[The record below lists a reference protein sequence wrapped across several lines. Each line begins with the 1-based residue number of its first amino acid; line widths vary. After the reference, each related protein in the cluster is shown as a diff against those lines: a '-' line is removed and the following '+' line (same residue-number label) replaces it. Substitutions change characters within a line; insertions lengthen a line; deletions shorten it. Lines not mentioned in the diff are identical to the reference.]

1 MPLDQRVELANAQ
14 FFFQSRRFATKGSA
28 SMKIALAQVNPVIG
42 DFETNYQR
50 IRARAEEARSRSC
63 DLVIFPELVLS
74 GYPPRDLL
82 DKTDFVDANLRCLGR
97 MLETIRGI
105 GVICG
110 YVEPNKT
117 RQGRALFNTAVL
129 FEDGHVLQRVH
140 KRLLPTY
147 DVFDE
152 TRYFEPGSDC
162 RLITYRGRRLGLTI
176 CEDVWN
182 DKDIFDRRIYP
193 VDPVQEM
200 AGQGADLIVNV
211 SASPF
216 HHGKIEFRHRLH
228 GSTAGK
234 YNVPFVFVNQVG
246 GNDSLLFDG
255 VSTAYDR
262 NGNLVARARDFE
274 EDLVVLDTESW
285 QGDIRKAPESKEEA
299 VLKAL
304 VMGTRDYVT
313 KCGFSK
319 AVIGLSGG
327 IDSALTAAIAARAL
341 GAENVYT
348 VFMPSRYTAQDNYED
363 TRQLAQNLNLSLE
376 TVPIDAIFDA
386 FRNQL
391 QAALKTEEH
400 GVTEQNIQARTRG
413 TILMAVSNERRCLL
427 LSTGNKSELA
437 VGYCTLYGDMNGGLA
452 VISDVPK
459 TMVYDLAEEI
469 NRNRERIP
477 RRILEKAPSAELAPD
492 QRDEDDLPP
501 YSVLDRILSAY
512 IEESKSVSEL
522 LSLGYEHSLVEAV
535 VTRVDRNEYKRHQ
548 SPPGLK
554 VTSKAFGFGRRYPI
568 AQRFVPSYVQARV
581 PTGGDSS
588 FAPLGGEDP

>member
-1 MPLDQRVELANAQ
+1 
-14 FFFQSRRFATKGSA
+14 
-28 SMKIALAQVNPVIG
+28 MKIALAQVNPVIG
-42 DFETNYQR
+42 DFEYNYQR
-50 IRARAEEARSRSC
+50 IRSRADEARRRGC
-63 DLVIFPELVLS
+63 ELVVFPELSLS

-110 YVEPNKT
+110 YIEPNKA

-129 FEDGHVLQRVH
+129 FEDGQVLQRVH

-162 RLITYRGRRLGLTI
+162 RLIGYRGLRLGLTV

-182 DKDIFDRRIYP
+182 DKDIFDRRIYH
-193 VDPVQEM
+193 VDPVHEM
-200 AGQGADLIVNV
+200 AGQGADLIVNL

-228 GSTAGK
+228 ASVAGK
-234 YNVPFVFVNQVG
+234 YRVPFLFVNQVG

-255 VSTAYDR
+255 VSTAFDQD
-262 NGNLVARARDFE
+262 GNLVARATDFE

-285 QGDIRKAPESKEEA
+285 QGEIREIPASKEEA

-304 VMGTRDYVT
+304 VMGVRDYVT

-341 GAENVYT
+341 GPENVYT
-348 VFMPSRYTAQDNYED
+348 IFMPSRYTAEHNYED
-363 TRQLAQNLNLSLE
+363 TRRLAQNLDLSLE
-376 TVPIDAIFDA
+376 TIPIDDIFDA
-386 FRNQL
+386 FRGEL
-391 QAALKTEEH
+391 TAALQSEEH

-459 TMVYDLAEEI
+459 TMVYDLAALI
-469 NRNRERIP
+469 NRDRESIP
-477 RRILEKAPSAELAPD
+477 QRILDKAPS
-492 QRDEDDLPP
+492 
-501 YSVLDRILSAY
+501 
-512 IEESKSVSEL
+512 SKSASEL
-522 LSLGYEHSLVEAV
+522 LAMGYERSLVEAV
-535 VTRVDRNEYKRHQ
+535 ISRVDRNEYKRHQ
-548 SPPGLK
+548 APPGLK

-581 PTGGDSS
+581 PAGGDST
-588 FAPLGGEDP
+588 FAPLGREEEP

>member
-1 MPLDQRVELANAQ
+1 
-14 FFFQSRRFATKGSA
+14 
-28 SMKIALAQVNPVIG
+28 MKIALAQINPVIG
-42 DFETNYQR
+42 DFEYNYEC
-50 IRARAEEARSRSC
+50 IRSRAETARRGGC
-63 DLVIFPELVLS
+63 DLIVFSELALS

-82 DKTDFVDANLRCLGR
+82 DKSDFVDANLRCLGR

-110 YVEPNKT
+110 YVEPNDAA
-117 RQGRALFNTAVL
+117 QGRALFNTAVL
-129 FEDGHVLQRVH
+129 FEDGRVLHRVR

-152 TRYFEPGSDC
+152 TRYFEPGSEC
-162 RLITYRGRRLGLTI
+162 CLFSYRGRQLGVTV

-182 DKDIFDRRIYP
+182 DKDIFDRRIYH

-200 AGQGADLIVNV
+200 ARQGADLIFNI

-228 GSTAGK
+228 GAIARK
-234 YNVPFVFVNQVG
+234 YGVPFVFVNQVG

-262 NGNLVARARDFE
+262 QGDLVARAADFE

-285 QGDIRKAPESKEEA
+285 QGDVRDIPDSKQEA

-327 IDSALTAAIAARAL
+327 IDSALVAVIAARAL
-341 GAENVYT
+341 GPENVYT
-348 VFMPSRYTAQDNYED
+348 VFMPSRHTSRDNYED
-363 TRQLAQNLNLSLE
+363 TRRLARNLDLSLE
-376 TVPIDAIFDA
+376 TISIDPIFDA
-386 FRNQL
+386 FHGEL
-391 QAALKTEEH
+391 AAVLKTEKH

-459 TMVYDLAEEI
+459 TMVYDLANRI
-469 NRNRERIP
+469 NHDRERIP
-477 RRILEKAPSAELAPD
+477 QRILDKAPSAELAPD
-492 QRDEDDLPP
+492 QKDEDDLPP
-501 YSVLDRILSAY
+501 YAVLDPILSAY
-512 IEESKSVSEL
+512 IEESKSASEL
-522 LSLGYEHSLVEAV
+522 LAMGYERSLVEAV
-535 VTRVDRNEYKRHQ
+535 ITRVDRNEYKRQ
-548 SPPGLK
+548 QAPPGLK
-554 VTSKAFGFGRRYPI
+554 VTSRAFGFGRRYPI
-568 AQRFVPSYVQARV
+568 AQRFVPAYVQKRV
-581 PTGGDSS
+581 PAGGDSS
-588 FAPLGGEDP
+588 FAPLSGEED